1 MRRNRIILMILWI
14 LSLIFI
20 TVSGTQTAYGF
31 FILLTMIPFL
41 SLFYIFLVNHYF
53 WIDQHI
59 NSHDLIANHRSDYRF
74 VLQNDSFIPFSGIR
88 VFFFPDY
95 SSVSERDM
103 RSEYELF
110 FGGRIVKR
118 DSLICHYRGEYHIGI
133 KAVVI
138 QDFFRLFS
146 FTRDLKR
153 PLFVRVKPDIIRLD
167 DLRSNKETL
176 NTLRE
181 NRFRRNV
188 PDLLLRDYI
197 PGDDLRFINWKVS
210 AASQKLMMRQM
221 NGEECQGIALI
232 MDSCRYTEDPREYLP
247 IENKI
252 LETVIALDL
261 FFLQKA
267 IPVTIYLEEETIKEL
282 SGDSLHSFE
291 TNYERLSAFRFS
303 SAKRPAALCSGI
315 LSSNSLFNK
324 AMVFLILGRMDPSYS
339 SLIGLLRQRDLPLTV
354 VVIGDRPDVALSQ
367 IQSGENTGFLFIK
380 TDDDLREVL

>member
-41 SLFYIFLVNHYF
+41 SLFYIFLVNHHLKIY
-53 WIDQHI
+53 QHV
-59 NSHDLIANHRSDYRF
+59 NGHDLIANHRSDYRF
-74 VLQNDSFIPFSGIR
+74 ILQNESFIPFSGIR
-88 VFFFPDY
+88 VLFFPDF
-95 SSVSERDM
+95 SSMSERDM
-103 RSEYELF
+103 QDEYELF
-110 FGGRIVKR
+110 HGNRVVKR

-181 NRFRRNV
+181 NRFKRNIA
-188 PDLLLRDYI
+188 DLLLRDYV
-197 PGDDLRFINWKVS
+197 PGDDLKLINWKVS
-210 AASQKLMMRQM
+210 AASQKLMVRQLS
-221 NGEECQGIALI
+221 GEERQGIALI
-232 MDSCRYTEDPREYLP
+232 MDSCRYTEDPKEYLP
-247 IENKI
+247 VENKI

-267 IPVTIYLEEETIKEL
+267 IPVTVYLEEETAEEL
-282 SGDSLHSFE
+282 NGDSLHSFE

-303 SAKRPAALCSGI
+303 SAKRPAVLCSGI
-315 LSSNSLFNK
+315 LSSNTLFNK

-339 SLIGLLRQRDLPLTV
+339 SLIELLRQRDLPLTV

-380 TDDDLREVL
+380 TDDDLKEVL

>member
-1 MRRNRIILMILWI
+1 MILWI

-41 SLFYIFLVNHYF
+41 SLFYIFLVNHHLKIY
-53 WIDQHI
+53 QHV
-59 NSHDLIANHRSDYRF
+59 NGHDLIANHRSDYRF
-74 VLQNDSFIPFSGIR
+74 ILQNESFIPFAGIR
-88 VFFFPDY
+88 VLFFPDF
-95 SSVSERDM
+95 SSISEQDIQ
-103 RSEYELF
+103 SEYELF
-110 FGGRIVKR
+110 HGSRIVR
-118 DSLICHYRGEYHIGI
+118 RNSLICRYRGEYHIGI
-133 KAVVI
+133 RAVVI

-181 NRFRRNV
+181 NRFKRNV
-188 PDLLLRDYI
+188 ADLLLRDYI
-197 PGDDLRFINWKVS
+197 PGDDLRLINWKVS
-210 AASQKLMMRQM
+210 AVLQKLMVRQTS
-221 NGEECQGIALI
+221 GEERQGIALI
-232 MDSCRYTEDPREYLP
+232 MDSCRYTEDPREYLSV
-247 IENKI
+247 ENKI

-267 IPVTIYLEEETIKEL
+267 IPVTVYLEEETAEEL
-282 SGDSLHSFE
+282 NGDYLHSFE
-291 TNYERLSAFRFS
+291 TNYGRLSAFRFS
-303 SAKRPAALCSGI
+303 SAKRPAALCSEI
-315 LSSNSLFNK
+315 LSSNTLFNK
-324 AMVFLILGRMDPSYS
+324 AMVFLILSRMDPSYS
-339 SLIGLLRQRDLPLTV
+339 SLIGQLQQRDLPLT
-354 VVIGDRPDVALSQ
+354 IIMINDRPDAAVSQ

>member
-1 MRRNRIILMILWI
+1 MILWI

-53 WIDQHI
+53 RIDQHI

-221 NGEECQGIALI
+221 NGEERQGIALI

-252 LETVIALDL
+252 LETVIALNL

-282 SGDSLHSFE
+282 NGDSLHSFE

-315 LSSNSLFNK
+315 LSSNTLFNK

>member
-1 MRRNRIILMILWI
+1 MILWI

-221 NGEECQGIALI
+221 NGEERQGIALI

>member
-1 MRRNRIILMILWI
+1 MILWI

-41 SLFYIFLVNHYF
+41 SLFYIFLVNHHLKIY
-53 WIDQHI
+53 QHV
-59 NSHDLIANHRSDYRF
+59 NGHDLIANHRSDYRF
-74 VLQNDSFIPFSGIR
+74 ILQNESFIPFAGIR
-88 VFFFPDY
+88 VLFFPDF
-95 SSVSERDM
+95 SSISEQDIQ
-103 RSEYELF
+103 SEYELF
-110 FGGRIVKR
+110 HGSRIVR
-118 DSLICHYRGEYHIGI
+118 RNSLICRYRGEYHIGI
-133 KAVVI
+133 RAVVI

-181 NRFRRNV
+181 NRFKRNV
-188 PDLLLRDYI
+188 ADLLLRDYI
-197 PGDDLRFINWKVS
+197 PGDDLRLINWKVS
-210 AASQKLMMRQM
+210 AVLQKLMVRQTS
-221 NGEECQGIALI
+221 GEERQGIALI
-232 MDSCRYTEDPREYLP
+232 MDSCRYTEDPREYLSV
-247 IENKI
+247 ENKI

-267 IPVTIYLEEETIKEL
+267 IPVTVYLEEETAEEL
-282 SGDSLHSFE
+282 NGDSLHSFE

-303 SAKRPAALCSGI
+303 SAKRPAALCSEI
-315 LSSNSLFNK
+315 LSSNTLFNK
-324 AMVFLILGRMDPSYS
+324 AMVFLILSRMDPSYS
-339 SLIGLLRQRDLPLTV
+339 SLIGQLQQRDLPLT
-354 VVIGDRPDVALSQ
+354 IIMINDRPDAAVSQ

>member
-53 WIDQHI
+53 RIYQNV
-59 NSHDLIANHRSDYRF
+59 NSHDLIANHRSDYEF
-74 VLQNDSFIPFSGIR
+74 ILQNDSFIPFAGIR
-88 VFFFPDY
+88 VLFFPDF

-181 NRFRRNV
+181 NRFKRNV
-188 PDLLLRDYI
+188 ADLLLRDYVS
-197 PGDDLRFINWKVS
+197 GDDLKLINWKVS
-210 AASQKLMMRQM
+210 AASQKLMVRQLS
-221 NGEECQGIALI
+221 GEERQGIALI
-232 MDSCRYTEDPREYLP
+232 MDSCRYTEDPKEYLP
-247 IENKI
+247 VENKI

-261 FFLQKA
+261 FFLQKS
-267 IPVTIYLEEETIKEL
+267 IPVSVYLEEETAEEL
-282 SGDSLHSFE
+282 IGDSLHSFE
-291 TNYERLSAFRFS
+291 THYERLSAFGFS
-303 SAKRPAALCSGI
+303 STKNSATLCNEI
-315 LSSNSLFNK
+315 LSTNTLFNK
-324 AMVFLILGRMDPSYS
+324 AMVFLILSRMDPSYS
-339 SLIGLLRQRDLPLTV
+339 SLIGQLQQRDLPLT
-354 VVIGDRPDVALSQ
+354 IIMINDQPDAAVSQ

>member
-1 MRRNRIILMILWI
+1 MILWI

-41 SLFYIFLVNHYF
+41 SLFYIFLVNHHLKIY
-53 WIDQHI
+53 QHV
-59 NSHDLIANHRSDYRF
+59 NGHDLIANHRSDYRF
-74 VLQNDSFIPFSGIR
+74 ILQNESFIPFSGIR
-88 VFFFPDY
+88 VLFFPDF

-181 NRFRRNV
+181 NRFKRNV
-188 PDLLLRDYI
+188 ADLLLRDYV
-197 PGDDLRFINWKVS
+197 PGDDLKLINWKVS
-210 AASQKLMMRQM
+210 AASQKLMVRQLS
-221 NGEECQGIALI
+221 GEERQGIALI
-232 MDSCRYTEDPREYLP
+232 MDSCRYTEDPKEYLP
-247 IENKI
+247 VENKI

-267 IPVTIYLEEETIKEL
+267 IPVTVYLEEDIAEEL
-282 SGDSLHSFE
+282 NGDSLHSFE

-303 SAKRPAALCSGI
+303 SAKRPAALCSEI
-315 LSSNSLFNK
+315 LSSNTLFNK
-324 AMVFLILGRMDPSYS
+324 AMVFLILSRMDPSYS
-339 SLIGLLRQRDLPLTV
+339 SLIGQLQQRDLPLT
-354 VVIGDRPDVALSQ
+354 IIMINDRPDAAVSQ

>member
-53 WIDQHI
+53 RIDQHI

-88 VFFFPDY
+88 VLFFPDF

-110 FGGRIVKR
+110 FGGRIVRR

-153 PLFVRVKPDIIRLD
+153 PLFVWVKPDIIRLD
-167 DLRSNKETL
+167 DIRSNKETL

-181 NRFRRNV
+181 NRFKRNV
-188 PDLLLRDYI
+188 ADLFLRDYV
-197 PGDDLRFINWKVS
+197 PGDDLKFINWKVS
-210 AASQKLMMRQM
+210 AASQKLMVRQLS
-221 NGEECQGIALI
+221 GEERQGIALI
-232 MDSCRYTEDPREYLP
+232 MDSCRYTEDPKEYLP
-247 IENKI
+247 VENKI

-267 IPVTIYLEEETIKEL
+267 IPVTVYLEEETAEEL
-282 SGDSLHSFE
+282 NGDSLHSFE

-315 LSSNSLFNK
+315 LSSNTLFNK

-339 SLIGLLRQRDLPLTV
+339 SLIELLRQRDLPLTV

>member
-1 MRRNRIILMILWI
+1 MILWI

-41 SLFYIFLVNHYF
+41 SLFYIFLVNHHLKIY
-53 WIDQHI
+53 QHV
-59 NSHDLIANHRSDYRF
+59 NGHDLIANHRSDYRF
-74 VLQNDSFIPFSGIR
+74 ILQNESFIPFSGIR
-88 VFFFPDY
+88 VLFFPDF
-95 SSVSERDM
+95 SSISEQDIQ
-103 RSEYELF
+103 SEYELF
-110 FGGRIVKR
+110 HGGRIVKR

-181 NRFRRNV
+181 NRFKRNV
-188 PDLLLRDYI
+188 ADLLLRDYV
-197 PGDDLRFINWKVS
+197 PGDDLKLINWKVS
-210 AASQKLMMRQM
+210 AASQKLMVRQLS
-221 NGEECQGIALI
+221 GEERQGIALI
-232 MDSCRYTEDPREYLP
+232 MDSCRYTEDPKEYLP
-247 IENKI
+247 VENKI

-267 IPVTIYLEEETIKEL
+267 IPVTVYLEEETAEEL
-282 SGDSLHSFE
+282 NGDSLHSFE

-303 SAKRPAALCSGI
+303 SAKRPAALCSEI
-315 LSSNSLFNK
+315 LSSNTLFNK
-324 AMVFLILGRMDPSYS
+324 AMVFLILSRMDPSYS
-339 SLIGLLRQRDLPLTV
+339 SLIGQLQQRDLPLT
-354 VVIGDRPDVALSQ
+354 IIMINGQPDAAVSQ

>member
-1 MRRNRIILMILWI
+1 MILWI

-41 SLFYIFLVNHYF
+41 SLFYIFLVNHHLKIY
-53 WIDQHI
+53 QHV
-59 NSHDLIANHRSDYRF
+59 NGHDLIANHRSDYRF
-74 VLQNDSFIPFSGIR
+74 ILQNESFIPFSGIR
-88 VFFFPDY
+88 VLFFPDF

-153 PLFVRVKPDIIRLD
+153 PLFIRVKPDIIRLD

-181 NRFRRNV
+181 NRFKRNV
-188 PDLLLRDYI
+188 ADLLLRDYV
-197 PGDDLRFINWKVS
+197 PGDDLKLINWKVS
-210 AASQKLMMRQM
+210 AASQKLMVRQLS
-221 NGEECQGIALI
+221 GEERQGIALI
-232 MDSCRYTEDPREYLP
+232 MDSCRYTEDPKEYLP
-247 IENKI
+247 VENKI

-267 IPVTIYLEEETIKEL
+267 IPVTVYLEEETAEEL
-282 SGDSLHSFE
+282 NGDSLHSFE

-303 SAKRPAALCSGI
+303 SAKRPAALCSEI
-315 LSSNSLFNK
+315 LSSNTLFNK
-324 AMVFLILGRMDPSYS
+324 AMVFLILSRMDPSYS
-339 SLIGLLRQRDLPLTV
+339 SLIGQLQQRDLPLT
-354 VVIGDRPDVALSQ
+354 IITINDRPDAAVSQ

>member
-1 MRRNRIILMILWI
+1 MILWI

-53 WIDQHI
+53 RIDQHI

-88 VFFFPDY
+88 VLFFPDF

-118 DSLICHYRGEYHIGI
+118 DSLICRYRGEYHIGI

-181 NRFRRNV
+181 NRFKRNV
-188 PDLLLRDYI
+188 ADLLLRDYVS
-197 PGDDLRFINWKVS
+197 GDDLKLINWKVS
-210 AASQKLMMRQM
+210 AASQKLMVRQLS
-221 NGEECQGIALI
+221 GEERQGIALI
-232 MDSCRYTEDPREYLP
+232 MDSCRYTEDPKEYLP
-247 IENKI
+247 VENKI

-267 IPVTIYLEEETIKEL
+267 IPVTVYLEEETAEEL
-282 SGDSLHSFE
+282 NGDSLHSFE

-303 SAKRPAALCSGI
+303 SAKRPAVLCNEI
-315 LSSNSLFNK
+315 LSSNTLFNK
-324 AMVFLILGRMDPSYS
+324 AMVFLILSRMDPSYS
-339 SLIGLLRQRDLPLTV
+339 SLIRQLQQHDLPLT
-354 VVIGDRPDVALSQ
+354 IIMINDQPDAAVSQ

>member
-1 MRRNRIILMILWI
+1 M
-14 LSLIFI
+14 
-20 TVSGTQTAYGF
+20 
-31 FILLTMIPFL
+31 
-41 SLFYIFLVNHYF
+41 
-53 WIDQHI
+53 
-59 NSHDLIANHRSDYRF
+59 
-74 VLQNDSFIPFSGIR
+74 
-88 VFFFPDY
+88 
-95 SSVSERDM
+95 
-103 RSEYELF
+103 
-110 FGGRIVKR
+110 
-118 DSLICHYRGEYHIGI
+118 ICHYRGEYHIGI

-181 NRFRRNV
+181 NRFKRNV
-188 PDLLLRDYI
+188 ADLFLRDYV
-197 PGDDLRFINWKVS
+197 PGDDLKFINWKVS
-210 AASQKLMMRQM
+210 AASQKLMVRQLS
-221 NGEECQGIALI
+221 GEERQGIALI
-232 MDSCRYTEDPREYLP
+232 MDSCRYTEDPKEYLP
-247 IENKI
+247 VENKI

-267 IPVTIYLEEETIKEL
+267 IPVTVYLEEETAEEL
-282 SGDSLHSFE
+282 NGDSLHSFE

-315 LSSNSLFNK
+315 LSSNTLFNK

-339 SLIGLLRQRDLPLTV
+339 SLIELLRQRDLPLTV

>member
-14 LSLIFI
+14 LSLILF
-20 TVSGTQTAYGF
+20 TVYGTQTAYGF

-41 SLFYIFLVNHYF
+41 SLFYIFLVNHHLKIY
-53 WIDQHI
+53 QHV
-59 NSHDLIANHRSDYRF
+59 NGHDLIANHRSDYRF
-74 VLQNDSFIPFSGIR
+74 ILQNESFIPFSGIR
-88 VFFFPDY
+88 VLFFPDF
-95 SSVSERDM
+95 SSMSERDM
-103 RSEYELF
+103 QDEYELF
-110 FGGRIVKR
+110 HGNRVVKR

-181 NRFRRNV
+181 NRFKRNV
-188 PDLLLRDYI
+188 ADLLLRDYV
-197 PGDDLRFINWKVS
+197 PGDDLKLINWKVS
-210 AASQKLMMRQM
+210 AASQKLMVRQLS
-221 NGEECQGIALI
+221 GEERQGIALI
-232 MDSCRYTEDPREYLP
+232 MDSCRYTEDPKEYLP
-247 IENKI
+247 VENKI

-267 IPVTIYLEEETIKEL
+267 IPVTVYLEEETAEEL
-282 SGDSLHSFE
+282 NGDSLHSFE

-303 SAKRPAALCSGI
+303 SAKRPAALCSEI
-315 LSSNSLFNK
+315 LSSNTLFNK
-324 AMVFLILGRMDPSYS
+324 AMVFLILSRMDPSYS
-339 SLIGLLRQRDLPLTV
+339 SLIGQLQQRDLPLT
-354 VVIGDRPDVALSQ
+354 IIMINDQPDAAVSQ

>member
-41 SLFYIFLVNHYF
+41 SLFYIFLVNHHLKIY
-53 WIDQHI
+53 QHV
-59 NSHDLIANHRSDYRF
+59 NGHDLIANHRSDYRF
-74 VLQNDSFIPFSGIR
+74 ILQNESFIPFSGIR
-88 VFFFPDY
+88 VLFFPDF

-181 NRFRRNV
+181 NRFKRNV
-188 PDLLLRDYI
+188 ADLLLRDYV
-197 PGDDLRFINWKVS
+197 PGDDLKLINWKVS
-210 AASQKLMMRQM
+210 AASQKLMVRQLS
-221 NGEECQGIALI
+221 GEERQGIALI
-232 MDSCRYTEDPREYLP
+232 MDSCRYTEDPKEYLP
-247 IENKI
+247 VENKI

-267 IPVTIYLEEETIKEL
+267 IPVTVYLEEETAEEL
-282 SGDSLHSFE
+282 NGDSLHSFE

-315 LSSNSLFNK
+315 LSSNTLFNK

-339 SLIGLLRQRDLPLTV
+339 SLIELLRQRDLPLTV

>member
-41 SLFYIFLVNHYF
+41 SLFYIFLVNHHLKIY
-53 WIDQHI
+53 QHV
-59 NSHDLIANHRSDYRF
+59 NGHDLIANHRSDYRF
-74 VLQNDSFIPFSGIR
+74 ILQNESFIPFSGIR
-88 VFFFPDY
+88 VLFFPNF

-103 RSEYELF
+103 QSEYELF

-181 NRFRRNV
+181 NRFKRNV
-188 PDLLLRDYI
+188 ADLLLRDYI
-197 PGDDLRFINWKVS
+197 PGDDLKLVNWKVS
-210 AASQKLMMRQM
+210 AASQKLMVRQLS
-221 NGEECQGIALI
+221 GEERQGIALI
-232 MDSCRYTEDPREYLP
+232 MDSCRYTEDPKEYLP
-247 IENKI
+247 VENKI

-267 IPVTIYLEEETIKEL
+267 IPVTVYLEEETAEEL
-282 SGDSLHSFE
+282 NGDSLHSFE
-291 TNYERLSAFRFS
+291 TNYERLSAFCFS
-303 SAKRPAALCSGI
+303 SAKRPAALCSEI
-315 LSSNSLFNK
+315 LSSNTLFNK
-324 AMVFLILGRMDPSYS
+324 AMVFLILSRMDPSYS
-339 SLIGLLRQRDLPLTV
+339 SLIGQLQQRDLPQT
-354 VVIGDRPDVALSQ
+354 IIMINDQPDADVSQ

>member
-1 MRRNRIILMILWI
+1 MILWI

-20 TVSGTQTAYGF
+20 TVSGTQAAYGF

-53 WIDQHI
+53 RIDQHI

-221 NGEECQGIALI
+221 NGEERQGIALI

-252 LETVIALDL
+252 LETVIALNL

-282 SGDSLHSFE
+282 NGDSLYSFE

-315 LSSNSLFNK
+315 LSSNTLFNK

>member
-41 SLFYIFLVNHYF
+41 SLFYIFLVNHHLKIY
-53 WIDQHI
+53 QHV
-59 NSHDLIANHRSDYRF
+59 NGHDLIANHRSDYRF
-74 VLQNDSFIPFSGIR
+74 ILQNESFIPFSGIR
-88 VFFFPDY
+88 VLFFPDF

-153 PLFVRVKPDIIRLD
+153 PLFIRVKPDIIRLD

-181 NRFRRNV
+181 NRFKRNV
-188 PDLLLRDYI
+188 ADLLLRDYV
-197 PGDDLRFINWKVS
+197 PGDDLKLINWKVS
-210 AASQKLMMRQM
+210 AASQKLMVRQLS
-221 NGEECQGIALI
+221 GEERQGIALI
-232 MDSCRYTEDPREYLP
+232 MDSCRYTEDPKEYLP
-247 IENKI
+247 VENKI

-267 IPVTIYLEEETIKEL
+267 IPVTVYLEEDIAKEL
-282 SGDSLHSFE
+282 NGDSLHSFE

-303 SAKRPAALCSGI
+303 SSKRPAALCSEI
-315 LSSNSLFNK
+315 LSSNTLFNK
-324 AMVFLILGRMDPSYS
+324 AMVFLILSRMDPSYS
-339 SLIGLLRQRDLPLTV
+339 SLIGQLQQRDLPLT
-354 VVIGDRPDVALSQ
+354 IIMINDRPDAAVSQ

>member
-53 WIDQHI
+53 RIYQNV
-59 NSHDLIANHRSDYRF
+59 NSHDLIANHRSDYEF
-74 VLQNDSFIPFSGIR
+74 ILQNDSFIPFAGIR
-88 VFFFPDY
+88 VLFFPDF
-95 SSVSERDM
+95 SSISEQDIQ
-103 RSEYELF
+103 SEYELF
-110 FGGRIVKR
+110 HGSRIVR
-118 DSLICHYRGEYHIGI
+118 RNSLICRYRGEYHIGI
-133 KAVVI
+133 RAVVI

-181 NRFRRNV
+181 NRFKRNV
-188 PDLLLRDYI
+188 ADLLLRDYVS
-197 PGDDLRFINWKVS
+197 GDDLKLINWKVS
-210 AASQKLMMRQM
+210 AASQKLMVRQLS
-221 NGEECQGIALI
+221 GEERQGIALI
-232 MDSCRYTEDPREYLP
+232 MDSCRYTEDPKEYLP
-247 IENKI
+247 VENKI

-267 IPVTIYLEEETIKEL
+267 IPVTVYLEEETAEEL
-282 SGDSLHSFE
+282 NGDSLHSFE

-303 SAKRPAALCSGI
+303 SAKRPAVLCSGI
-315 LSSNSLFNK
+315 LSSNTLFNK

>member
-1 MRRNRIILMILWI
+1 MILWI

-41 SLFYIFLVNHYF
+41 SLFYIFLVNHHLKIY
-53 WIDQHI
+53 QHV
-59 NSHDLIANHRSDYRF
+59 NGHDLIANHRSDYRF
-74 VLQNDSFIPFSGIR
+74 ILQNESFIPFAGIR
-88 VFFFPDY
+88 VLFFPDF
-95 SSVSERDM
+95 SSISEQDIQ
-103 RSEYELF
+103 SEYELF
-110 FGGRIVKR
+110 HGSRIVR
-118 DSLICHYRGEYHIGI
+118 RNSLICRYRGEYHIGI
-133 KAVVI
+133 RAVVI

-181 NRFRRNV
+181 NRFKRNV
-188 PDLLLRDYI
+188 ADLLLRDYI
-197 PGDDLRFINWKVS
+197 PGDDLRLINWKVS
-210 AASQKLMMRQM
+210 AVLQKLMVRQTS
-221 NGEECQGIALI
+221 GEERQGIALI
-232 MDSCRYTEDPREYLP
+232 MDSCRYTEDPREYLSV
-247 IENKI
+247 ENKI

-267 IPVTIYLEEETIKEL
+267 IPVTVYLEEETAEEL
-282 SGDSLHSFE
+282 NGDSLHSFE
-291 TNYERLSAFRFS
+291 TNYGRLSAFRFS
-303 SAKRPAALCSGI
+303 SAKRPAALCSEI
-315 LSSNSLFNK
+315 LSSNTLFNK
-324 AMVFLILGRMDPSYS
+324 AMVFLILSRMDPSYS
-339 SLIGLLRQRDLPLTV
+339 SLIGQLQQRDLPLT
-354 VVIGDRPDVALSQ
+354 IIMINDRPDAAVSQ

>member
-41 SLFYIFLVNHYF
+41 SLFYIFLVNHHLKIY
-53 WIDQHI
+53 QHV
-59 NSHDLIANHRSDYRF
+59 NGHDLIANHRSDYRF
-74 VLQNDSFIPFSGIR
+74 ILQNESFIPFSGIR
-88 VFFFPDY
+88 VLFFPDF

-153 PLFVRVKPDIIRLD
+153 PLFVRVKPNIIRLD

-181 NRFRRNV
+181 NRFKRNV
-188 PDLLLRDYI
+188 ADLLLRDYV
-197 PGDDLRFINWKVS
+197 PGDDLKLINWKVS
-210 AASQKLMMRQM
+210 AASQKLMVRQLS
-221 NGEECQGIALI
+221 GEERQGIALI
-232 MDSCRYTEDPREYLP
+232 MDSCRYTEDPKEYLP
-247 IENKI
+247 VENKI
-252 LETVIALDL
+252 LEIVIALDL
-261 FFLQKA
+261 FFLQKT
-267 IPVTIYLEEETIKEL
+267 IPVTVYLEEETAEEL
-282 SGDSLHSFE
+282 NGDSLHSFE
-291 TNYERLSAFRFS
+291 TNYERLSTFRFS
-303 SAKRPAALCSGI
+303 SAKRPAALCSEI
-315 LSSNSLFNK
+315 LSSNTLFNK
-324 AMVFLILGRMDPSYS
+324 AMVFLILSRMDPSYS
-339 SLIGLLRQRDLPLTV
+339 SLIGQLQQRDLPLT
-354 VVIGDRPDVALSQ
+354 IIMINDRPDAAVSQ

>member
-41 SLFYIFLVNHYF
+41 SLFYIFLVNHHLKIY
-53 WIDQHI
+53 QHV
-59 NSHDLIANHRSDYRF
+59 NGHDLIANHRSDYRF
-74 VLQNDSFIPFSGIR
+74 ILQNESFIPFSGIR
-88 VFFFPDY
+88 VLFFPDF

-153 PLFVRVKPDIIRLD
+153 PLFIRVKPDIIRLD

-181 NRFRRNV
+181 NRFKRNV
-188 PDLLLRDYI
+188 ADLLLRDYV
-197 PGDDLRFINWKVS
+197 PGDDLKLINWKVS
-210 AASQKLMMRQM
+210 AASQKLMVRQLS
-221 NGEECQGIALI
+221 GEERQGIALI
-232 MDSCRYTEDPREYLP
+232 MDSCRYTEDPKEYLP
-247 IENKI
+247 VENKI

-267 IPVTIYLEEETIKEL
+267 IPVTVYLEEETAEEL
-282 SGDSLHSFE
+282 NGDSLHSFE

-303 SAKRPAALCSGI
+303 SAKRPAALCSEI
-315 LSSNSLFNK
+315 LSSNTLFNK
-324 AMVFLILGRMDPSYS
+324 AMVFLILSRMDPSYS
-339 SLIGLLRQRDLPLTV
+339 SLIGQLQQRDLPLT
-354 VVIGDRPDVALSQ
+354 IITINDRPDAAVSQ

>member
-41 SLFYIFLVNHYF
+41 SLFYIFLVNHHLKIY
-53 WIDQHI
+53 QHV
-59 NSHDLIANHRSDYRF
+59 NGHDLIANHRSDYRF
-74 VLQNDSFIPFSGIR
+74 ILQNESFIPFAGIR
-88 VFFFPDY
+88 VLFFPDF
-95 SSVSERDM
+95 SSISEQDIQ
-103 RSEYELF
+103 SEYELF
-110 FGGRIVKR
+110 HGSRIVR
-118 DSLICHYRGEYHIGI
+118 RNSLICRYRGEYHIGI
-133 KAVVI
+133 RAVVI

-181 NRFRRNV
+181 NRFKRNV
-188 PDLLLRDYI
+188 ADLLLRDYI
-197 PGDDLRFINWKVS
+197 PGDDLRLINWKVS
-210 AASQKLMMRQM
+210 AVLQKLMVRQTS
-221 NGEECQGIALI
+221 GEERQGIALI
-232 MDSCRYTEDPREYLP
+232 MDSCRYTEDPREYLSV
-247 IENKI
+247 ENKI

-267 IPVTIYLEEETIKEL
+267 IPVTVYLEEETAEEL
-282 SGDSLHSFE
+282 NGDSLHSFE

-303 SAKRPAALCSGI
+303 SAKRPAALCSEI
-315 LSSNSLFNK
+315 LSSNTLFNK
-324 AMVFLILGRMDPSYS
+324 AMVFLILSRMDPSYS
-339 SLIGLLRQRDLPLTV
+339 SLIGQLQQRDLPLT
-354 VVIGDRPDVALSQ
+354 IIMINDRPDAAVSQ

>member
-1 MRRNRIILMILWI
+1 MILWI

>member
-1 MRRNRIILMILWI
+1 MILWI

-41 SLFYIFLVNHYF
+41 SLFYIFLVNHHLKIY
-53 WIDQHI
+53 QHV
-59 NSHDLIANHRSDYRF
+59 NGHDLIANHRSDYRF
-74 VLQNDSFIPFSGIR
+74 ILQNESFIPFSGIR
-88 VFFFPDY
+88 VLFFPDF

-181 NRFRRNV
+181 NRFKRNV
-188 PDLLLRDYI
+188 ADLLLRDYV
-197 PGDDLRFINWKVS
+197 PGDDLKLINWKVS
-210 AASQKLMMRQM
+210 AASQKLMVRQLS
-221 NGEECQGIALI
+221 GEERQGIALI
-232 MDSCRYTEDPREYLP
+232 MDSCRYTEDPKEYLP
-247 IENKI
+247 VENKI

-267 IPVTIYLEEETIKEL
+267 IPVTVYLEEDIAKEL
-282 SGDSLHSFE
+282 NGDSLHSFE

-303 SAKRPAALCSGI
+303 SSKRPAALCSEI
-315 LSSNSLFNK
+315 LSSNTLFNK
-324 AMVFLILGRMDPSYS
+324 AMVFLILSRMDPSYS
-339 SLIGLLRQRDLPLTV
+339 SLIGQLQQRDLPLT
-354 VVIGDRPDVALSQ
+354 IIMINDRPDAAVSQ

>member
-221 NGEECQGIALI
+221 NGEERQGIALI